1 MIELKSV
8 NKLVKNGKN
17 ILKILDDI
25 NLKVREGEFVTI
37 VGASGSGKS
46 TLLNIIGGLDDI
58 SQGEYWFDGKKII
71 KEKDR
76 MMLRRKDVAMI
87 VQNFALI
94 STLSAI
100 DNVNMAKKD
109 ERYALELFEKLN
121 IDGLEDKKVKYLS
134 GGEKQRV
141 AIARSLIKHPR
152 LLLADEPTGAL
163 DSKTSSQLI
172 DLLFALNK
180 QGLTIILVTHN
191 KEIAQ
196 RIGNIY
202 EIIDGKIKKVSDN
215 DCTVSIISSNLDIF
229 KV

>member
-17 ILKILDDI
+17 TLKILDDI

-37 VGASGSGKS
+37 VGESGSGKS

-58 SQGEYWFDGKKII
+58 SQGEYWFDSKKII

-202 EIIDGKIKKVSDN
+202 EIIDGKMKKVSDN
-215 DCTVSIISSNLDIF
+215 DHNKKII
-229 KV
+229 

>member
-1 MIELKSV
+1 MIELKNV
-8 NKLVKNGKN
+8 YKEVKNGKN
-17 ILKILDDI
+17 SLQILEDI
-25 NLKVREGEFVTI
+25 NLTVNEGEFVTI

-58 SQGEYWFDGKKII
+58 SQGEYWFDGKKVI

-94 STLSAI
+94 STLSAV

-172 DLLFALNK
+172 DLLSALNK

-202 EIIDGKIKKVSDN
+202 EMIDGKLTKIKDDN
-215 DCTVSIISSNLDIF
+215 AKIVDRN
-229 KV
+229 

>member
-1 MIELKSV
+1 MIELKNV
-8 NKLVKNGKN
+8 NKVVKNGKN
-17 ILKILDDI
+17 CLQILEDI
-25 NLKVREGEFVTI
+25 NLTVNEGEFVTI

-58 SQGEYWFDGKKII
+58 SQGEYLFDGKKVI

-163 DSKTSSQLI
+163 DSKTSTQLI

-202 EIIDGKIKKVSDN
+202 EIIDGKIKKVNDN
-215 DCTVSIISSNLDIF
+215 DYNKKII
-229 KV
+229 

>member
-17 ILKILDDI
+17 NLKILDDI

-58 SQGEYWFDGKKII
+58 SQGEYLFDGKKVI

-202 EIIDGKIKKVSDN
+202 EIMDGKIKKVTDN
-215 DCTVSIISSNLDIF
+215 DHNEKII
-229 KV
+229 

>member
-1 MIELKSV
+1 MIELKNV
-8 NKLVKNGKN
+8 YKEVKNGKN
-17 ILKILDDI
+17 SLQILEDI
-25 NLKVREGEFVTI
+25 NLTVNEGEFVTI

-58 SQGEYWFDGKKII
+58 SQGEYWFDGKKVI

-94 STLSAI
+94 STLSAV

-172 DLLFALNK
+172 DLLSALNK
-180 QGLTIILVTHN
+180 QGLTII
-191 KEIAQ
+191 
-196 RIGNIY
+196 
-202 EIIDGKIKKVSDN
+202 
-215 DCTVSIISSNLDIF
+215 
-229 KV
+229 

>member
-8 NKLVKNGKN
+8 NKLVKNGEN
-17 ILKILDDI
+17 TLKILDDI

-163 DSKTSSQLI
+163 DSKTSTQLI

-202 EIIDGKIKKVSDN
+202 EIIDGKIKKVNDN
-215 DCTVSIISSNLDIF
+215 DHNEKII
-229 KV
+229 

>member
-1 MIELKSV
+1 MIEIK
-8 NKLVKNGKN
+8 KLSKQVKNGKEKIEILHDIDLN
-17 ILKILDDI
+17 IDT
-25 NLKVREGEFVTI
+25 GEFVTI

-58 SQGEYWFDGKKII
+58 SKGEYWFDGKKIC

-76 MMLRRKDVAMI
+76 IMLRRNDVSMI

-94 STLSAI
+94 SSLSAI

-109 ERYALELFEKLN
+109 ETYALELFEKLN
-121 IDGLEDKKVKYLS
+121 IEGLEDKKVKYLS

-202 EIIDGKIKKVSDN
+202 EIMDGKIKKVTDN
-215 DCTVSIISSNLDIF
+215 DHNEKII
-229 KV
+229 

>member
-1 MIELKSV
+1 MITLKNLS
-8 NKLVKNGKN
+8 KQVKNGKDKIE
-17 ILKILDDI
+17 ILHDI
-25 NLKVREGEFVTI
+25 NLNVDAGEFVTI

-58 SQGEYWFDGKKII
+58 SEGEYWFDGKKIS

-76 MMLRRKDVAMI
+76 MMLRRNDVSMI

-109 ERYALELFEKLN
+109 ETYALELFEKLN
-121 IDGLEDKKVKYLS
+121 IEGLEDKKVKYLS

-141 AIARSLIKHPR
+141 AIARALIKKPR

-163 DSKTSSQLI
+163 DSKTSMQLI
-172 DLLFALNK
+172 DLLFELNK
-180 QGLTIILVTHN
+180 QGITIILVTHN
-191 KEIAQ
+191 EEIAK
-196 RIGNIY
+196 IVGNTY
-202 EIIDGKIKKVSDN
+202 QMKDGYLLKE
-215 DCTVSIISSNLDIF
+215 
-229 KV
+229 

>member
-17 ILKILDDI
+17 TLKILDDI

-202 EIIDGKIKKVSDN
+202 EIIDGKMKKVSDN
-215 DCTVSIISSNLDIF
+215 DHNKKII
-229 KV
+229 

>member
-1 MIELKSV
+1 MITLKNLS
-8 NKLVKNGKN
+8 KQVKNGKDKIE
-17 ILKILDDI
+17 ILHDI
-25 NLKVREGEFVTI
+25 NLNVDVGEFVTI

-58 SQGEYWFDGKKII
+58 SEGEYWFDGKKIS

-76 MMLRRKDVAMI
+76 MMLRRNDVSMI

-109 ERYALELFEKLN
+109 ETYALELFEKLN
-121 IDGLEDKKVKYLS
+121 IEGLEDKKVKYLS

-141 AIARSLIKHPR
+141 AIARALIKKPR

-163 DSKTSSQLI
+163 DSKTSMQLI
-172 DLLFALNK
+172 DLLFELNK
-180 QGLTIILVTHN
+180 KGITIILVTHN
-191 KEIAQ
+191 EEIAKKV
-196 RIGNIY
+196 GNIY
-202 EIIDGKIKKVSDN
+202 QMKDGYLQKE
-215 DCTVSIISSNLDIF
+215 
-229 KV
+229 

>member
-1 MIELKSV
+1 MIEIK
-8 NKLVKNGKN
+8 KLSKQVKNGKEKIEILHDIDLN
-17 ILKILDDI
+17 IDT
-25 NLKVREGEFVTI
+25 GEFVTI

-58 SQGEYWFDGKKII
+58 SQGEYLFDGKKVI

-202 EIIDGKIKKVSDN
+202 EIIDGKIKKVTDN
-215 DCTVSIISSNLDIF
+215 DHNEKII
-229 KV
+229 

>member
-1 MIELKSV
+1 MITLKNLS
-8 NKLVKNGKN
+8 KQVKNGKDKIE
-17 ILKILDDI
+17 ILHDI
-25 NLKVREGEFVTI
+25 NLNVDVGEFVTI

-58 SQGEYWFDGKKII
+58 TEGEYWFDGKKIS

-76 MMLRRKDVAMI
+76 MMLRRNDVSMI

-109 ERYALELFEKLN
+109 ETYALELFEKLN
-121 IDGLEDKKVKYLS
+121 IEGLEDKKVKYLS

-141 AIARSLIKHPR
+141 AIARALIKKPR

-163 DSKTSSQLI
+163 DSKTSMQLI
-172 DLLFALNK
+172 DLLFELNK
-180 QGLTIILVTHN
+180 QGITIILVTHN
-191 KEIAQ
+191 EEIAKKV
-196 RIGNIY
+196 GNIY
-202 EIIDGKIKKVSDN
+202 QMKDGYLQKE
-215 DCTVSIISSNLDIF
+215 
-229 KV
+229 

>member
-8 NKLVKNGKN
+8 NKVVKNGKN
-17 ILKILDDI
+17 TLKILDDI

-163 DSKTSSQLI
+163 DSKTSTQLI
-172 DLLFALNK
+172 DLLFTLNK

-202 EIIDGKIKKVSDN
+202 EIIDGKMKKVSDN
-215 DCTVSIISSNLDIF
+215 DCTVSIISSNLGIF

>member
-17 ILKILDDI
+17 TLKILDDI

-202 EIIDGKIKKVSDN
+202 EIIDGKMKKVSDN

>member
-1 MIELKSV
+1 MITLKNLS
-8 NKLVKNGKN
+8 KQVKNGKDKIE
-17 ILKILDDI
+17 ILHDI
-25 NLKVREGEFVTI
+25 NLNVDAGEFVTI

-58 SQGEYWFDGKKII
+58 SEGEYWFDGKKIS

-76 MMLRRKDVAMI
+76 MMLRRKDVSMI

-109 ERYALELFEKLN
+109 ETYALELFEKLN
-121 IDGLEDKKVKYLS
+121 IEGLEDKKVKYLS

-141 AIARSLIKHPR
+141 AIARALIKKPR

-163 DSKTSSQLI
+163 DSKTSMQLI
-172 DLLFALNK
+172 DLLFELNK
-180 QGLTIILVTHN
+180 QGITIILVTHN
-191 KEIAQ
+191 EEIAK
-196 RIGNIY
+196 IVGNTY
-202 EIIDGKIKKVSDN
+202 QMKDGYLLKE
-215 DCTVSIISSNLDIF
+215 
-229 KV
+229 

>member
-17 ILKILDDI
+17 TLKILDDI

-58 SQGEYWFDGKKII
+58 SKGEYWFDGKKIC

-76 MMLRRKDVAMI
+76 IMLRRNDVSMI

-94 STLSAI
+94 SALSAI

-109 ERYALELFEKLN
+109 ETYALELFEKLN
-121 IDGLEDKKVKYLS
+121 IEGLEDKKVKYLS

-141 AIARSLIKHPR
+141 AIARALIKRPR

-163 DSKTSSQLI
+163 DSKTSNQLI
-172 DLLFALNK
+172 DLLYELNK
-180 QGLTIILVTHN
+180 QGITIILVTHN
-191 KEIAQ
+191 EEIA
-196 RIGNIY
+196 
-202 EIIDGKIKKVSDN
+202 KKVGNTYQMKDGYLN
-215 DCTVSIISSNLDIF
+215 RLMDLYQR
-229 KV
+229 

>member
-1 MIELKSV
+1 MITLKNLS
-8 NKLVKNGKN
+8 KQVKNGKDKIE
-17 ILKILDDI
+17 ILHDI
-25 NLKVREGEFVTI
+25 NLNVDVGEFVTI

-58 SQGEYWFDGKKII
+58 SEGEYWFDGKKIS

-76 MMLRRKDVAMI
+76 MMLRRNDVSMI

-109 ERYALELFEKLN
+109 ETYALELFEKLN
-121 IDGLEDKKVKYLS
+121 IEGLEDKKVKYLS

-141 AIARSLIKHPR
+141 AIARALIKKPR

-163 DSKTSSQLI
+163 DSKTSMQLI
-172 DLLFALNK
+172 DLLFELNK
-180 QGLTIILVTHN
+180 QGITIILVTHN
-191 KEIAQ
+191 EEIAKKV
-196 RIGNIY
+196 GNIY
-202 EIIDGKIKKVSDN
+202 QMKDGYLQKE
-215 DCTVSIISSNLDIF
+215 
-229 KV
+229 